1 MSDLE
6 RVHAAKREF
15 NNKINYVDYDDYDS
29 NSLAGVK
36 YRIIGMNFEHKT
48 ATKVQNML
56 EELIGSLDDVQSLS
70 SKDEWESVIKYHTYA
85 LIVLKIL

>member
-36 YRIIGMNFEHKT
+36 YRIIGMNF
-48 ATKVQNML
+48 
-56 EELIGSLDDVQSLS
+56 
-70 SKDEWESVIKYHTYA
+70 
-85 LIVLKIL
+85 

>member
-1 MSDLE
+1 
-6 RVHAAKREF
+6 
-15 NNKINYVDYDDYDS
+15 
-29 NSLAGVK
+29 
-36 YRIIGMNFEHKT
+36 
-48 ATKVQNML
+48 ML